1 MYQLLFLFPYTLV
14 INTSIYLYLI
24 KRFAIGYMNCNFI
37 NLYMFLISKL
47 TFQNDI
53 IYNINCNYNEKIIIE
68 LLHKFFNQF
77 KLEKIIDI
85 HSFEELL
92 NEWI

>member
-1 MYQLLFLFPYTLV
+1 
-14 INTSIYLYLI
+14 
-24 KRFAIGYMNCNFI
+24 MNCNFI
-37 NLYMFLISKL
+37 NFYLFLISKL

-53 IYNINCNYNEKIIIE
+53 IYNIDCNYNETIIIE
-68 LLHKFFNQF
+68 LLYKLLNQF
-77 KLEKIIDI
+77 KLKIIDI

>member
-24 KRFAIGYMNCNFI
+24 KRFAIGYINCNFI

-68 LLHKFFNQF
+68 LLNKFLNQF

-85 HSFEELL
+85 HSFQELL

>member
-1 MYQLLFLFPYTLV
+1 
-14 INTSIYLYLI
+14 
-24 KRFAIGYMNCNFI
+24 
-37 NLYMFLISKL
+37 MFLISKL
-47 TFQNDI
+47 SFQDDI
-53 IYNINCNYNEKIIIE
+53 IYNIDCNYNQTIIIE
-68 LLHKFFNQF
+68 LLHKFLNQF

>member
-1 MYQLLFLFPYTLV
+1 
-14 INTSIYLYLI
+14 
-24 KRFAIGYMNCNFI
+24 
-37 NLYMFLISKL
+37 MFLISKL

-68 LLHKFFNQF
+68 LLNKFFNQF

-85 HSFEELL
+85 HSFQELL